1 MAAAAAHAARKKHD
15 AASGGGGGATVYP
28 AGDKSPTR
36 KNDGPEDVLTPLG
49 LGPGGKANFPYK
61 DTGFWKYQLAAQ
73 KFYYRTDV
81 QITVAVLIG
90 LNFITN
96 VINAQVFPPEAQKLM
111 QRYNKDPGIGWP
123 DTYAGNGEGVNDDN
137 PELIMDDASTESPD
151 KVARWADRGDGS
163 RDGRDHYM
171 DKIADGAD
179 SYWVVFGAL
188 GTLYN
193 VAFLFEL
200 ILNMYANW
208 LFRFW
213 ADPWNQFDFVVVAI
227 GMMTDAYL
235 SGLQL
240 GPAKLLRNMRAFRV
254 FRLFKRIKSLN
265 KIVVALGKAL
275 PGVMNAFLI
284 MLLVMCIYAL
294 LAVEFWGQVGRGG
307 YMDYVVTIPEERNDD
322 VDKSDWSYHKTYYV
336 TSRGGEYGNEY
347 FGNFL
352 RSLYTLFQVLTG
364 ESWSEA
370 IARPL
375 IEQNDVSAFG
385 VGFFFVSFILVNQIV
400 LINVVVAVLLE
411 KMVDDEEEITDEEK
425 EAAMAPIEPPP
436 LSPITGQ
443 EMPASEALSLDV
455 GAGSGSGGVVNPA
468 VMEELKSMRTQIDLI
483 LLKMDSMA
491 SATTAT
497 PVVSEQAV

>member
-1 MAAAAAHAARKKHD
+1 
-15 AASGGGGGATVYP
+15 
-28 AGDKSPTR
+28 
-36 KNDGPEDVLTPLG
+36 
-49 LGPGGKANFPYK
+49 
-61 DTGFWKYQLAAQ
+61 
-73 KFYYRTDV
+73 
-81 QITVAVLIG
+81 
-90 LNFITN
+90 
-96 VINAQVFPPEAQKLM
+96 M
-111 QRYNKDPGIGWP
+111 QRYNKDPDIGWP

-171 DKIADGAD
+171 DKSADGAD

-213 ADPWNQFDFVVVAI
+213 ADPWNQFDFLVVAI
-227 GMMTDAYL
+227 GLMTDAYL

-352 RSLYTLFQVLTG
+352 RSLYIFQVLTG

-385 VGFFFVSFILVNQIV
+385 VGFFVSFILVNQIV

-425 EAAMAPIEPPP
+425 EAAMAP
-436 LSPITGQ
+436 LSPAAVSDHWAGN
-443 EMPASEALSLDV
+443 ASVGGSEPRRGCRQRQRRSGKPRRDGGTQVHADTDRLD
-455 GAGSGSGGVVNPA
+455 PP
-468 VMEELKSMRTQIDLI
+468 Q
-483 LLKMDSMA
+483 MDSMA